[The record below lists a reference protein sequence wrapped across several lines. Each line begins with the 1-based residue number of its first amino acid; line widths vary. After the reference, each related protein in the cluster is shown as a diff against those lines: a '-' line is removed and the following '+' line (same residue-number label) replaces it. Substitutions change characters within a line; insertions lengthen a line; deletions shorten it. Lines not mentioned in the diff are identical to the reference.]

1 MGEVLRR
8 ASEHGRP
15 ADVDQLDRVL
25 LGDSMSRRDLPERIE
40 ADADEVERPDVVL
53 VERGQVVRMVAPR
66 EDRRVDAGMQR
77 LDATAQ
83 QLGGLRQLLDACC
96 LDAALGEELGGSAAG
111 DELDVQLGETAGELL
126 EAGLVPD
133 REQRPL
139 DQEMSSLT
147 V

>member
-1 MGEVLRR
+1 VARHDLR
-8 ASEHGRP
+8 E
-15 ADVDQLDRVL
+15 RV
-25 LGDSMSRRDLPERIE
+25 E

-53 VERGQVVRMVAPR
+53 VERGEVVRMVAPR
-66 EDRRVDAGMQR
+66 EDRRVDARMQR
-77 LDATAQ
+77 LDAAAQ
-83 QLGGLRQLLDACC
+83 QLGGLRQLFDACC

-111 DELDVQLGETAGELL
+111 DELDVELGETARELL

-133 REQRPL
+133 RKQRPL